1 MENIST
7 LTLFPCTLQLN
18 NISLMEYAITFV
30 IYKNYKCNLVFW
42 FIVITFVTIKCDN
55 MQERFKQLLDEKK

>member
-1 MENIST
+1 
-7 LTLFPCTLQLN
+7 
-18 NISLMEYAITFV
+18 MEYAITFV

-55 MQERFKQLLDEKK
+55 MQERFKQLLDEKKMKKK